1 MKKLKK
7 VFHVQEIIDLFYA
20 GKDTLEI
27 ANILGVA
34 ESDIYNVLAF
44 AKAAKEA
51 FHDNTLEPPVPA
63 LNEPPVESE

>member
-1 MKKLKK
+1 MKKARKT
-7 VFHVQEIIDLFYA
+7 FYAQEIIDLFYA

-27 ANILGVA
+27 AKILGVA

-51 FHDNTLEPPVPA
+51 FNDDTPEPPVSPIH
-63 LNEPPVESE
+63 EPFVESE